1 MNDAAHAPKSGGR
14 HEPQALDLV
23 ALQNLGI
30 FGGLPLC
37 SGPMKVPAPSPSA
50 HRSTAAPPSRR
61 VLFVVSRDLPERY
74 ESLAYAFDGDDRVRV
89 IFDRRRAERR
99 QRTGMSA
106 SERRHEDRRSADGD
120 LVLCSVGWVRIDG
133 PA

>member
-1 MNDAAHAPKSGGR
+1 
-14 HEPQALDLV
+14 
-23 ALQNLGI
+23 
-30 FGGLPLC
+30 
-37 SGPMKVPAPSPSA
+37 
-50 HRSTAAPPSRR
+50 
-61 VLFVVSRDLPERY
+61 VSRDLPERY
-74 ESLAYAFDGDDRVRV
+74 ESLAYAFDGDARVRV